1 MTIIN
6 SELALM
12 GSAISRDMKSLR
24 SAIGES
30 LE

>member
-12 GSAISRDMKSLR
+12 GSIISKDMKTLR
-24 SAIGES
+24 SAIGEP
-30 LE
+30 L